1 MYVFPNGPYFMAAAY
16 LNGEPVKG
24 SVSTDEQSC
33 IDKIMMKIEGRSD
46 AELLAYVKNSI
57 NRKP

>member
-1 MYVFPNGPYFMAAAY
+1 MAAAY